1 MFFITAAWAWALP
14 YVGPL
19 LPSILR
25 NIPALDTFK
34 RWARRGFV
42 ALLVIAALACAYV
55 LLKSLR
61 NPFQEYVSAAE
72 VNASLYAE
80 RNRQL
85 IKSVGELQHALD
97 TRELEAAAAA
107 LELEKLRKE
116 MEETRA
122 KSPDP
127 NAVVFPADDP
137 WLQSKRRR

>member
-1 MFFITAAWAWALP
+1 MFIITAVWAWALP
-14 YVGPL
+14 YIGPL
-19 LPSILR
+19 LPPILR

-34 RWARRGFV
+34 RWARRGFI
-42 ALLVIAALACAYV
+42 ALLVVAAIACAYV

-61 NPFQEYVSAAE
+61 NPVQDYVSASE

-85 IKSVGELQHALD
+85 TKSVSDLQQTLE
-97 TRELEAAAAA
+97 TRELEAAAAV
-107 LELEKLRKE
+107 LELTKLREE
-116 MEETRA
+116 MEKARA

-127 NAVVFPADDP
+127 DAVVFPADDP